1 MFENKTKKFLPYNLN
16 LIISCG
22 NSFKTVAVSKYIVMM
37 LMILFRRQLLLNI
50 IANNGLSMKHRSNYG
65 PHALPDTINA
75 SEKILRN
82 LIVKPVI

>member
-16 LIISCG
+16 LIISCA
-22 NSFKTVAVSKYIVMM
+22 NTFKTVAVSKYIVMM

-50 IANNGLSMKHRSNYG
+50 IANNGLSMKHRSTYG
-65 PHALPDTINA
+65 PHALPDAINA
-75 SEKILRN
+75 SEKILQN